1 MNEWASTLLG
11 SGLVGTP
18 ILTLVLTGRLIPV
31 WVVRKQVEAVET
43 SHQRELT
50 SQAQSHADALA
61 VRDREAE
68 RLAEQV
74 DYERG
79 AKDVERN
86 RSDALADRL
95 AAIAAEYGAVGAKFQ
110 RAIQEAAA
118 GDRQPG

>member
-31 WVVRKQVEAVET
+31 WVVRKQVDAVEQ
-43 SHQRELT
+43 SHQRELK

-68 RLAEQV
+68 RLGEQV
-74 DYERG
+74 AYERG

-95 AAIAAEYGAVGAKFQ
+95 GAIAAEYGAVGLKFQ